1 MKYLKIAFLPI
12 LLLSTFLFYNSCS
25 KDGDANFFSL
35 QDDIALGQQLSEQI
49 AADPATYPVLNEAS
63 YAEAYDFLGNM
74 VNEILNS
81 GEVLHKEDFA
91 WSFKIIQNDTVLNA
105 FAAPGGYIY
114 VYTGLIK
121 YLDDASQLAGVL
133 GHEIAHA
140 DLRHSSERLTKAYG
154 IEVLLNLLLGQNNES
169 LLIDIAE
176 QLTLLSF
183 SRKDETESDEQSV
196 IYLANTIYDAR
207 GAAGFFEKLSESGEG
222 SSPGTFLHTHPDP
235 DDRVANIHAKYEEVG
250 SPVGG
255 TFEAEYQAFKNDLP

>member
-1 MKYLKIAFLPI
+1 MKYLKLALIPI
-12 LLLSTFLFYNSCS
+12 LLLSVAFLYTTCS
-25 KDGDANFFSL
+25 KDGDANFFTL

-49 AADPATYPVLNEAS
+49 AADPETYPVLSETS
-63 YAEAYDFLGNM
+63 YSEAYDFLGNM
-74 VNEILNS
+74 VDEILNS
-81 GEVLHKEDFA
+81 GEVLHREEFA

-154 IEVLLNLLLGQNNES
+154 IEVLLNLILGQNNES

-176 QLTLLSF
+176 QLTFLAF
-183 SRKDETESDEQSV
+183 SRTDEKESDTQSV

-207 GAAGFFEKLSESGEG
+207 GAAGFFEKLSEAGEG

-235 DDRVANIHAKYEEVG
+235 DDRVANIHAKFEELG
-250 SPVGG
+250 SPTGG
-255 TFEAEYQAFKNDLP
+255 TFEEEYQAFKNDLP

>member
-1 MKYLKIAFLPI
+1 MAFLPT
-12 LLLSTFLFYNSCS
+12 LLLSISLLYTSCS

-49 AADPATYPVLNEAS
+49 ASDPITYPVLSEATYS
-63 YAEAYDFLGNM
+63 EAYDFLGDM
-74 VNEILNS
+74 VDEILNS
-81 GEVLHKEDFA
+81 GEVLHKDDFA
-91 WSFKIIQNDTVLNA
+91 WSFKIIENDTVLNA

-154 IEVLLNLLLGQNNES
+154 IEVLLNLILGQNNES

-176 QLTLLSF
+176 QLTLLAF
-183 SRKDETESDEQSV
+183 SRTDEKESDEQSV
-196 IYLANTIYDAR
+196 VYLANTIYDAR
-207 GAAGFFEKLSESGEG
+207 GAAGFFEKLSAAG
-222 SSPGTFLHTHPDP
+222 SSGAAATFLSTHPDS
-235 DDRVANIHAKYEEVG
+235 DDRIENIYAKYEEIG